1 MPDYFTLYDLSV
13 GKDDNDHDDGL
24 HDDSEGKTDAGSSA
38 KQEEIFDSA
47 GDVFD
52 ISTIVHHFT
61 LDLVVAILG
70 IYVRST
76 DRSYLGW
83 SCMPM

>member
-1 MPDYFTLYDLSV
+1 MSDYSTLYDLYV

-24 HDDSEGKTDAGSSA
+24 HDDSEGKTDDAGSSA

-47 GDVFD
+47 GDD

-61 LDLVVAILG
+61 LDLAVAILG
-70 IYVRST
+70 IYVRS
-76 DRSYLGW
+76 YLG
-83 SCMPM
+83 